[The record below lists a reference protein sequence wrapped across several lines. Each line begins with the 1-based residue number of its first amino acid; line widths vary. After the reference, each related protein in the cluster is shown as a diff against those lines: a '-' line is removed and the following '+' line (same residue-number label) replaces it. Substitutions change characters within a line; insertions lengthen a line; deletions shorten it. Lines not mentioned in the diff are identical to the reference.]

1 MEKKK
6 ETIKNKIAKIEGLYV
21 RAVLNM
27 DNANEK
33 ASEAGQKA
41 IQAENEQQYHEA
53 EYQRHKA
60 TEQRTEAKAF
70 ASESIALAEALA
82 ILRGWSFD
90 DICQDLHERFNLW
103 HR

>member
-6 ETIKNKIAKIEGLYV
+6 ETIKNKIARIEGLYV

-27 DNANEK
+27 DNANER
-33 ASEAGQKA
+33 ASEARQRAK
-41 IQAENEQQYHEA
+41 QAESEGQYHEA

-60 TEQRTEAKAF
+60 EEQETEAKAY
-70 ASESIALAEALA
+70 ASESVAIAEALA

-90 DICQDLHERFNLW
+90 DICQELHERFNLW
-103 HR
+103 HN